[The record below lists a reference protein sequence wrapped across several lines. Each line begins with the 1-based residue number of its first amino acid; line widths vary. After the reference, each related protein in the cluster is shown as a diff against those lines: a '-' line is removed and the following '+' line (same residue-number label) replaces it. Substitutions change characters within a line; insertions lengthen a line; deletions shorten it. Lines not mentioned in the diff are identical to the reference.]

1 MRKAY
6 LILLLTLLVSGVFS
20 QNRTEMN
27 RDNYEK
33 EWAIVADFEKK
44 SLPKSASEQVGL
56 ILQKAI
62 KEKNTPQVIKALIHE
77 GKYDLSVDGQNDS
90 LIFNNLKEMLEKS
103 SNKVE
108 KSVIHSM
115 LGELYL
121 QYYQRDQWTVNQ
133 RTELG
138 DFLPSDMKEWTRNNF
153 YDRITEHLNASITS
167 EDELVAVNTELY
179 SEIIETGKDSR
190 RFFPSMYDFLARRA
204 IELFRQIDTDEDLTR
219 TLKKKNILPESLF
232 TPSEQ
237 FIEIDFSP
245 KSTEYNLW
253 ALETYKKLIRSLSAR
268 GLKNSVLLT
277 DLDRIEYLSQLQTTY
292 ASNIQPLF
300 SKLLEEWEGNE
311 FSVEIVDKIASMNLY
326 EIGVSRSDN
335 LAADQKKEKL
345 YNLLKEYINWYPD
358 YERISL
364 LENHL
369 QRLTNPS
376 FTVRGNS
383 TFSIKKEKKVKA
395 SYRNLKSLT
404 AKLYRIDSPLDI
416 QMSRSGIGRG
426 LEGKR
431 TFISDIDIPLKDIP
445 EFMEGETEFNI
456 DIATPGSYILT
467 FSSDPEIENNG
478 WGDIYYFAVSDLTIF
493 TRSVS
498 KNEYEFFVVDRTT
511 GAPVNNAL
519 VKVYNLPGN
528 WRNSVLTEVASLN
541 TNSEGHA
548 AYANTV
554 DDNNIFFHAIKGDDN
569 GSFLNRFPFSHI
581 YYTEE
586 IDMGSEV
593 VERTDIFT
601 DRSLY
606 RPGQTVY
613 FKAILSRSADG
624 VAAVLTDKQVEFI
637 LRDANSRELS
647 KQLLKSNEFGSVSG
661 EFVLPQG
668 LLPGSFII
676 ESEMGSV
683 SFHVEEYKRPTF
695 EVTFDKIEGTYKFG
709 EEIVLKGKA
718 ENFSGIKLQNAIV
731 DWRVSRNQSW
741 WWSWRSSPEHFAEGV
756 SVTDNDG
763 LFVISFIPEKPDGGI
778 SPRAIYSFVVE
789 ASITDINGET
799 QTGSYTVTV
808 GDISMILQTEMPD
821 WFDKDGDDNI
831 VIAAKNLD
839 GAGIVAKGNYQLF
852 SLLEND
858 STDRLMFSGL
868 FESGVQK
875 EIKEQ
880 LSKLKSGKYRLKL
893 ESEDDRG
900 NRIEAEKD
908 FVLYSVNDKRPPIKT
923 NSWFI
928 EKNTLFSPN
937 KSAEII
943 FGVSER
949 VNLLYELWQEKT
961 LLKREWILMN
971 NQNLTFTFP
980 YSESYKN
987 GLTLILTYVKDSEFY
1002 SRKVE
1007 LRPEKEDEKLN
1018 VRLDVFRDRIRP
1030 GSEEEWRI
1038 SVTDSKGRP
1047 AVAELLASMYD
1058 YSLDNIFQTY
1068 PWNLSNY
1075 MFDRYGTMS
1084 SLGQDIS
1091 FSIETAMGNFQL
1103 PTKNVKTFEFDRF
1116 NWFGFSLYNYGR
1128 IMFRS
1133 STSNILNEGVSLR
1146 VDAAAPQPAPS
1157 EIVGYAELKTDSD
1170 IESEEM
1176 AAGAAEQS
1184 DAQPQVRRNFNETAF
1199 FYPQL
1204 KTDDKGGVQIAF
1216 TVPESNTRWRF
1227 RVLAHDKRLSND
1239 AAEAFT
1245 VSQKELM
1252 VTPNIPRFLRHGDKT
1267 EISAKVSNL
1276 SDTTLAVSVKLI
1288 FFNPQNDIETDD
1300 IELMNGSR
1308 SISLESGAS
1317 ADVSWSFVVPSDID
1331 LLGIRIVAE
1340 SALFSD
1346 GEQHA
1351 VAVLPDR
1358 MMVTESMRMDINGND
1373 KKSFTMESLVNRGS
1387 DTETDYRLT
1396 LEFTS
1401 NPAWYAVQALPV
1413 LGQPVS
1419 DNAISWFASF
1429 YANILASH
1437 IGKTYPRVSA
1447 MVEAWKKQGGDAE
1460 TLLSDLEK
1468 NSELKNILLEET
1480 PWVMEAKNESEQ
1492 KEKLALLFDLNR
1504 SRNLTLTSID
1514 KLTELQTTEGGWS
1527 WFKGFNPSVSITQ
1540 YILYGFSQLKSMGA
1554 VVVTDDLQSMQ
1565 LKAVS
1570 YIDAEAL
1577 RRFENLKKYNRNW
1590 KSIKTISTADLEYLF
1605 VRGSYSEFSVD
1616 DQVKEMTGF
1625 YKSVIMKNWTAYGL
1639 YERSLIA
1646 ILMEREGN
1654 SGIVKNILDSYREHA
1669 VISDELGMYWPNNRA
1684 NVFMSQSAVTVH
1696 TFIMQAFI
1704 AGNAGNT
1711 EMDNM
1716 KRWLLKQKQTQIW
1729 ESAHATADAVYVLLS
1744 SGNDWFSDSGTTT
1757 ISLGEKIIETDKGE
1771 AGTGYI
1777 KESWSGGDITT
1788 DMGRV
1793 TVTHKG
1799 TAPAWGALYRQY
1811 YENLDRIR
1819 KSDGSLDIEK
1829 QLFVEESG
1837 ESGAQLM
1844 RISGERQLKVGDKV
1858 VVRLTL
1864 RADRD
1869 FEFVHLKDLRAS
1881 AFEPVD
1887 QVSGISWQNGVIYYR
1902 TSKDASTNFYFD
1914 VLPRGTYVLE
1924 YSVYVTRT
1932 GSYSNGIT
1940 TVQCMYAPEFT
1951 SHTEGLR
1958 VDIAD

>member
-345 YNLLKEYINWYPD
+345 YNLLNEYINWYPD

-548 AYANTV
+548 AYANTA

-676 ESEMGSV
+676 ESEKGSV

-839 GAGIVAKGNYQLF
+839 GADIVAKGNYQLF

-1002 SRKVE
+1002 SRRVE

-1317 ADVSWSFVVPSDID
+1317 TDVSWSFVVPSDID

-1351 VAVLPDR
+1351 VAILPDR
-1358 MMVTESMRMDINGND
+1358 MMVIESMRMDINGND
-1373 KKSFTMESLVNRGS
+1373 KKSFTMESLINRGS

-1419 DNAISWFASF
+1419 DNAISWFASY

-1504 SRNLTLTSID
+1504 SRNLTLTTID

-1540 YILYGFSQLKSMGA
+1540 YILYGFSQLKSLGA
-1554 VVVTDDLQSMQ
+1554 VVVTDDLQSMKS
-1565 LKAVS
+1565 KAVS

-1605 VRGSYSEFSVD
+1605 VRGAYSEFPVD
-1616 DQVKEMTGF
+1616 DQVEEMTGF
-1625 YKSVIMKNWTAYGL
+1625 YKSVIMKNWSAYGL

-1704 AGNAGNT
+1704 AGSAGNT

-1729 ESAHATADAVYVLLS
+1729 ESAHTTADAVYVLLN

-1793 TVTHKG
+1793 TVTHIG
-1799 TAPAWGALYRQY
+1799 NAPAWGALYRQY
-1811 YENLDRIR
+1811 YENLDRIS

-1837 ESGAQLM
+1837 ASGVQLM

-1887 QVSGISWQNGVIYYR
+1887 QVSGISWQNGIIYYR

-1914 VLPRGTYVLE
+1914 VLPRGTYVFE
-1924 YSVYVTRT
+1924 YSVYVTRK

>member
-219 TLKKKNILPESLF
+219 TLKKKNILSESLF

-676 ESEMGSV
+676 ESEKGSV

-839 GAGIVAKGNYQLF
+839 GADIVAKGNYQLF

-1540 YILYGFSQLKSMGA
+1540 YILYGFSQLKSLGA
-1554 VVVTDDLQSMQ
+1554 VVVTDDLQSMKS
-1565 LKAVS
+1565 KAVS

>member
-1 MRKAY
+1 M
-6 LILLLTLLVSGVFS
+6 
-20 QNRTEMN
+20 
-27 RDNYEK
+27 
-33 EWAIVADFEKK
+33 
-44 SLPKSASEQVGL
+44 
-56 ILQKAI
+56 
-62 KEKNTPQVIKALIHE
+62 
-77 GKYDLSVDGQNDS
+77 
-90 LIFNNLKEMLEKS
+90 
-103 SNKVE
+103 
-108 KSVIHSM
+108 
-115 LGELYL
+115 
-121 QYYQRDQWTVNQ
+121 
-133 RTELG
+133 
-138 DFLPSDMKEWTRNNF
+138 
-153 YDRITEHLNASITS
+153 
-167 EDELVAVNTELY
+167 
-179 SEIIETGKDSR
+179 
-190 RFFPSMYDFLARRA
+190 
-204 IELFRQIDTDEDLTR
+204 
-219 TLKKKNILPESLF
+219 
-232 TPSEQ
+232 
-237 FIEIDFSP
+237 
-245 KSTEYNLW
+245 
-253 ALETYKKLIRSLSAR
+253 
-268 GLKNSVLLT
+268 
-277 DLDRIEYLSQLQTTY
+277 
-292 ASNIQPLF
+292 
-300 SKLLEEWEGNE
+300 
-311 FSVEIVDKIASMNLY
+311 
-326 EIGVSRSDN
+326 
-335 LAADQKKEKL
+335 
-345 YNLLKEYINWYPD
+345 
-358 YERISL
+358 
-364 LENHL
+364 
-369 QRLTNPS
+369 
-376 FTVRGNS
+376 
-383 TFSIKKEKKVKA
+383 
-395 SYRNLKSLT
+395 
-404 AKLYRIDSPLDI
+404 
-416 QMSRSGIGRG
+416 
-426 LEGKR
+426 
-431 TFISDIDIPLKDIP
+431 
-445 EFMEGETEFNI
+445 
-456 DIATPGSYILT
+456 
-467 FSSDPEIENNG
+467 
-478 WGDIYYFAVSDLTIF
+478 
-493 TRSVS
+493 
-498 KNEYEFFVVDRTT
+498 
-511 GAPVNNAL
+511 
-519 VKVYNLPGN
+519 
-528 WRNSVLTEVASLN
+528 
-541 TNSEGHA
+541 
-548 AYANTV
+548 
-554 DDNNIFFHAIKGDDN
+554 
-569 GSFLNRFPFSHI
+569 
-581 YYTEE
+581 
-586 IDMGSEV
+586 
-593 VERTDIFT
+593 
-601 DRSLY
+601 
-606 RPGQTVY
+606 
-613 FKAILSRSADG
+613 
-624 VAAVLTDKQVEFI
+624 
-637 LRDANSRELS
+637 
-647 KQLLKSNEFGSVSG
+647 
-661 EFVLPQG
+661 
-668 LLPGSFII
+668 
-676 ESEMGSV
+676 
-683 SFHVEEYKRPTF
+683 
-695 EVTFDKIEGTYKFG
+695 
-709 EEIVLKGKA
+709 
-718 ENFSGIKLQNAIV
+718 
-731 DWRVSRNQSW
+731 
-741 WWSWRSSPEHFAEGV
+741 
-756 SVTDNDG
+756 
-763 LFVISFIPEKPDGGI
+763 
-778 SPRAIYSFVVE
+778 
-789 ASITDINGET
+789 
-799 QTGSYTVTV
+799 
-808 GDISMILQTEMPD
+808 
-821 WFDKDGDDNI
+821 
-831 VIAAKNLD
+831 
-839 GAGIVAKGNYQLF
+839 
-852 SLLEND
+852 
-858 STDRLMFSGL
+858 
-868 FESGVQK
+868 
-875 EIKEQ
+875 
-880 LSKLKSGKYRLKL
+880 
-893 ESEDDRG
+893 
-900 NRIEAEKD
+900 
-908 FVLYSVNDKRPPIKT
+908 
-923 NSWFI
+923 
-928 EKNTLFSPN
+928 
-937 KSAEII
+937 
-943 FGVSER
+943 
-949 VNLLYELWQEKT
+949 LYELWQEKT

-1002 SRKVE
+1002 SRRVE

-1317 ADVSWSFVVPSDID
+1317 TDVSWSFVVPSDID

-1419 DNAISWFASF
+1419 DNAISWFASY

-1540 YILYGFSQLKSMGA
+1540 YILYGFSQLKSLGA

-1605 VRGSYSEFSVD
+1605 VRGAYSEFPVD

-1837 ESGAQLM
+1837 ESGVQLM

-1914 VLPRGTYVLE
+1914 VLPRGTYVFE